1 MENTAKRAAFKFSKY
16 IIKESSMKIIDSDIN
31 EGIDI
36 QIELDASV
44 KSDSSDAEVVLTVDL
59 RDQNDNFTLHLKI
72 VGYFEARG
80 VAKEEKNKFIAL
92 NAPAILFPYVRAYV
106 STMTSQAGIMPIVLP
121 TINLHN
127 NGQELLQ
134 RLNAELV

>member
-1 MENTAKRAAFKFSKY
+1 
-16 IIKESSMKIIDSDIN
+16 MKINDSDIN
-31 EGIDI
+31 EGINI

-44 KSDSSDAEVVLTVDL
+44 KSDSSDAEVILTVDL
-59 RDQNDNFTLHLKI
+59 NDQNDNFSLHLI
-72 VGYFEARG
+72 VVGYFEAYG
-80 VAKEEKNKFIAL
+80 MAEEERNKFIAL

-106 STMTSQAGIMPIVLP
+106 STMTAQAGIIPIVLP

-134 RLNAELV
+134 RLNAELA